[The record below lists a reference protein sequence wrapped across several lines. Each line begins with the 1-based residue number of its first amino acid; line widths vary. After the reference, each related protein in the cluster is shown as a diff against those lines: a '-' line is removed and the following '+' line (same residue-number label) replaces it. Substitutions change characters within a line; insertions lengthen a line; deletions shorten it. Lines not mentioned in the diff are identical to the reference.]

1 MSTADRIA
9 LFLSLLSVAAGF
21 LVHDRIFERLA
32 HLEDEMAYVWQ
43 AQAIAGG
50 HVKLHEPPGEKSFL
64 VPFVVDYQGY
74 RFGKYPLGWPA
85 LLALGELLNLRYL
98 VNPLLGGM
106 GLYLVY
112 LLGKHVF
119 SETVGVLAAG
129 LTLTSPFFLMN
140 TGSLL
145 SHPMGLVLSAGF
157 ALAWLRAFDGREDIA
172 RSEESPGEKWRWKPA
187 LAAGLCLGLLAM
199 TRPLT
204 AVAVGLPFAI
214 HAVYLFIRRDW
225 SIRRLLLLVGAILL
239 AFGGL
244 HLMWQYYLTG
254 DPLLNPYTLWWEYDR
269 LGFGPGYGRRP
280 QGHTL
285 RQAWINTRH
294 SLRVSHH
301 DLFGWL
307 GYSWIFLP
315 FGLIAV
321 LKRRNWRG
329 LLLGSVFPSL
339 VLFYFAYWIGSSLF
353 GPRYF
358 YEGLYSYTLLSA
370 AGIAFLAG
378 WPLVPGK
385 KWPHYTGWK
394 RARPLV
400 LTGLLTALAAYNLF
414 AYTPLRLEKMKGLY
428 GVSRAHME
436 PFLTPAAEELAPA
449 LVIVH
454 PQKYWIEYGT
464 LIELGS
470 PYFDTPFI
478 FIITRGPEVDGEV
491 TSRFPERAVY
501 HYYQDQPYTFYTAP
515 RP

>member
-9 LFLSLLSVAAGF
+9 LILSFLAVAAGF
-21 LVHDRIFERLA
+21 LVHDRIFERMA

-43 AQAIAGG
+43 SQAMAGG
-50 HVKLHEPPGEKSFL
+50 HVKLPEPPGEKSFL
-64 VPFVVDYQGY
+64 VPFVVDYEGY

-85 LLALGELLNLRYL
+85 VLALGELLNLRHL
-98 VNPLLGGM
+98 VNPILGGL
-106 GLYLVY
+106 GLWLVY
-112 LLGKHVF
+112 LLGKRVF

-129 LTLTSPFFLMN
+129 LMLTSPFFLMN

-157 ALAWLRAFDGREDIA
+157 ALAWLHAFDEQGEIGN
-172 RSEESPGEKWRWKPA
+172 GEKAPAEVKLWKPA
-187 LAAGLCLGLLAM
+187 LAAALCLGLLAM
-199 TRPLT
+199 TRPFT
-204 AVAVGLPFAI
+204 AVAVALPFGI
-214 HAVYLFIRRDW
+214 HGIYLFIIRDW
-225 SIRRLLLLVGAILL
+225 STRRLLLLVGAILL

-244 HLMWQYYLTG
+244 HLLWQYYLTG

-280 QGHTL
+280 EGHTL

-315 FGLIAV
+315 FGLVAV
-321 LKRRNWRG
+321 LKQRSWRG
-329 LLLGSVFPSL
+329 LLIGSVFPSL

-370 AGIAFLAG
+370 AGITFLAG
-378 WPLVPGK
+378 WPLRLAEP
-385 KWPHYTGWK
+385 WPHYAGWK
-394 RARPLV
+394 RARPLIV
-400 LTGLLTALAAYNLF
+400 TGLLAALVTYNLI
-414 AYTPLRLEKMKGLY
+414 AYTPLRLDKMRGLY
-428 GVSRAHME
+428 GVSRQHME
-436 PFLTPAAEELAPA
+436 PFLTHAAQELAPA

-464 LIELGS
+464 LIELAS

-478 FIITRGPEVDGEV
+478 FIITRGPEVDGGV
-491 TSRFPERAVY
+491 ISSFPQRAVY

-515 RP
+515 R